1 MNAFITTYYFQNG
14 FSLRDIGLH
23 FIIQPFFIK
32 QKVLFTVLLKEFI
45 QYKLTPLSS
54 IGIDQQNPHKEEKA
68 FTKFNKINGIPF
80 GGILQKSYF
89 FKTLD

>member
-1 MNAFITTYYFQNG
+1 MKIVWKMKIKCMKQNM
-14 FSLRDIGLH
+14 LLL
-23 FIIQPFFIK
+23 
-32 QKVLFTVLLKEFI
+32 VLLFLKEFI

-80 GGILQKSYF
+80 GGNITKVLL
-89 FKTLD
+89 FKNTRY

>member
-1 MNAFITTYYFQNG
+1 MKIKCMKQNK
-14 FSLRDIGLH
+14 LLL
-23 FIIQPFFIK
+23 
-32 QKVLFTVLLKEFI
+32 VLLFLKEFI

-80 GGILQKSYF
+80 GGNITKVLL
-89 FKTLD
+89 FKNIRY

>member
-1 MNAFITTYYFQNG
+1 MKIKCMKQNM
-14 FSLRDIGLH
+14 LLL
-23 FIIQPFFIK
+23 
-32 QKVLFTVLLKEFI
+32 VLLFLKEFI

-80 GGILQKSYF
+80 GGNITKVLL
-89 FKTLD
+89 FKNTRY

>member
-1 MNAFITTYYFQNG
+1 MKMVWKMKIKCMKQNM
-14 FSLRDIGLH
+14 LLL
-23 FIIQPFFIK
+23 
-32 QKVLFTVLLKEFI
+32 VLLFLKEFI

-80 GGILQKSYF
+80 GGNITKVLL
-89 FKTLD
+89 FKNTRY